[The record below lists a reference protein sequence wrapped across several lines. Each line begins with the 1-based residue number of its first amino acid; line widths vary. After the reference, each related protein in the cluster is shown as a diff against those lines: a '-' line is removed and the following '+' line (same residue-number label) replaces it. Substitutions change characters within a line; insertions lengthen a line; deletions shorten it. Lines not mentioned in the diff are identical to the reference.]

1 MPQKHRVFCVVT
13 GVISIHE
20 EGQSMKRERRDFLRI
35 GSIAVALLALASRA
49 ADTVAQQKPGS
60 LPQVDEKDQ
69 QAQALGYKH
78 DATKADKE
86 KFKNYQAGQTCATCQ
101 LYQGKPKEE
110 WGGCQIFP
118 GKLVN
123 AKGWCSAYQ
132 VKKA

>member
-1 MPQKHRVFCVVT
+1 MLKV
-13 GVISIHE
+13 GAI
-20 EGQSMKRERRDFLRI
+20 
-35 GSIAVALLALASRA
+35 
-49 ADTVAQQKPGS
+49 TVAGAAMAAYARSAAAQAAQR
-60 LPQVDEKDQ
+60 LDEKDP

-78 DATKADKE
+78 DAGKVDKE
-86 KFKNYQAGQTCATCQ
+86 KFKNYQAGQTCANCQ

-118 GKLVN
+118 GKQVN